1 MAVTEDGDLI
11 ALRYRLVQQVGS
23 GAMGVVWRAEDEIL
37 RRTVAVKELL
47 LHWGMSEA
55 QTEEA
60 RRRAMR
66 EGRIAARLHHPNAIS
81 VYDVVE
87 HDGRPCLIMEYLPS
101 ESLSD
106 LLLARH
112 TLPPVDVARIGG
124 QIASALA
131 AAHDAG
137 IVHRDVKPGNV
148 LLAEDGNAKLT
159 DFGIS
164 RAVGDSTI
172 TATGVLAGTPAYL
185 APEIAQGYDAGFPSD
200 VFSLGATLYAAVEG
214 LPPFGL
220 NDNPMALLHYIS
232 TNEITPPK
240 QAGPLTAT
248 LVWMLTRDAE
258 RRPTMR
264 EAAQALDAIAG
275 AGEADVPVPVP
286 VAALA
291 PTAVQNPVAEPPVA
305 EPPVAEPPVTVP
317 PVAPV
322 AVETPVPTDAPPVD
336 STPAPTVA
344 AVPAAAPPP
353 SGPVAPP
360 TRDGAGD
367 RKRRGILIAGA
378 LVVAVLVV
386 TGVLVAVLTN
396 DNSGNAATG
405 GPGDP
410 TTNAAKRTTTPLA
423 PTSTDRSSARQTT
436 TTTRTTTTTTP
447 PTTTTTTPPSAAN
460 GAPPATSDQL
470 ANTITDYYRLLP
482 GGVDQGWSWMTANYQ
497 QNHAHGFTAYKQF
510 WAQFSKVTATNV
522 RAEQP
527 STVTA
532 LITYYYKNGSASPEQ
547 TTFHMVA
554 QDGQWKIDTSS
565 G

>member
-1 MAVTEDGDLI
+1 MAVTEDGDLVG
-11 ALRYRLVQQVGS
+11 LRYRLVERVGS
-23 GAMGVVWRAEDEIL
+23 GAMGVVWQAQDEVL

-87 HDGRPCLIMEYLPS
+87 HEGRPCLIMEYLPS

-106 LLLARH
+106 LLAKTP
-112 TLPPVDVARIGG
+112 TLPPVDVARIGS

-148 LLAEDGNAKLT
+148 LLAEDGTAKLT

-164 RAVGDSTI
+164 RAVGDATV

-214 LPPFGL
+214 VPPFGL

-248 LVWMLTRDAE
+248 LVWMLTRDPD

-264 EAAQALDAIAG
+264 EAGQALEALAGSGEDRAPAIPVAAG
-275 AGEADVPVPVP
+275 A
-286 VAALA
+286 AALA
-291 PTAVQNPVAEPPVA
+291 PTAVSTAVA
-305 EPPVAEPPVTVP
+305 
-317 PVAPV
+317 APV
-322 AVETPVPTDAPPVD
+322 V
-336 STPAPTVA
+336 
-344 AVPAAAPPP
+344 VPAAAAAPLAATKAVSTPVPPATTQP
-353 SGPVAPP
+353 SPVRPAAAPAQSGSNGPN
-360 TRDGAGD
+360 
-367 RKRRGILIAGA
+367 RKRAYVIIGLVAAVLLTTGILIAVMNDGGGQA
-378 LVVAVLVV
+378 SGGPA
-386 TGVLVAVLTN
+386 TSTTTKPTNHPGVP
-396 DNSGNAATG
+396 AATSAAKTTTKQQ
-405 GPGDP
+405 PTSAVTP
-410 TTNAAKRTTTPLA
+410 TTKSVPPTTA
-423 PTSTDRSSARQTT
+423 P
-436 TTTRTTTTTTP
+436 TTTTP
-447 PTTTTTTPPSAAN
+447 TAPAGSGT
-460 GAPPATSDQL
+460 GAGNPPPATPGEL
-470 ANTITDYYRLLP
+470 ANTISQYYKLLP
-482 GGVDQGWSWMTANYQ
+482 GGVDQGWSWMTASYQ
-497 QNHAHGFTAYKQF
+497 QNHAHGFAAYKSF
-510 WAQFSKVTATNV
+510 WAEFSRVTATNV
-522 RAEQP
+522 H
-527 STVTA
+527 VTSGNNVFA
-532 LITYYYKNGSASPEQ
+532 TINYTYKDGRTESDD
-547 TTFHMVA
+547 TTFGMVA
-554 QDGQWKIDTSS
+554 QDNQWKINTSS
-565 G
+565 K